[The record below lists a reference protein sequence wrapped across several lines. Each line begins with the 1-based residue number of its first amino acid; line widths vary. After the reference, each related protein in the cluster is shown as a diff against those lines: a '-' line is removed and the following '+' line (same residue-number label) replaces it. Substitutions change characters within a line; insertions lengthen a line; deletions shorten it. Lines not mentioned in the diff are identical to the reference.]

1 MEGLQAKMEGLC
13 QKIGGLAL
21 LLLQDGRIRPH
32 MSLFIVRIGSFRS
45 PVNGVLRL
53 IGVMGARV
61 TDVVG
66 REGGVG

>member
-13 QKIGGLAL
+13 PKMEILTL
-21 LLLQDGRIRPH
+21 FLLQNGRVRSH
-32 MSLFIVRIGSFRS
+32 MSLFIVRIGAFRS
-45 PVNGVLRL
+45 PVNGVLPT

-61 TDVVG
+61 TAVVG